1 MILTQG
7 GILHAAKCLQ
17 TKLWTF
23 LCILDPGTTEGPI
36 KLPLYVYL
44 SERPSVRPSVSPA
57 FFSLVF
63 STAY

>member
-1 MILTQG
+1 MHIG
-7 GILHAAKCLQ
+7 
-17 TKLWTF
+17 
-23 LCILDPGTTEGPI
+23 PRTTEGPI

-63 STAY
+63 STAH